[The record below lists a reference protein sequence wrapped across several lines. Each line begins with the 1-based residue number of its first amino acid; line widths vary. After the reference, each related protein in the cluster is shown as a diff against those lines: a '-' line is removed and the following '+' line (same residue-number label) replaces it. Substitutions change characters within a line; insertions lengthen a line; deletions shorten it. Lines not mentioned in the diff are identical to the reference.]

1 MLFGLLT
8 FLIAITISSV
18 AIYYSVAGLVAI
30 FAAAAIPII
39 IMGTALEVGKLVAAV
54 WLHRYW
60 SRAAW
65 WLKTYLSIAVVV
77 LMIITSMG
85 IFGFLSKAHVE
96 QNLASDTV
104 TQRIEII
111 EGKILAEEKYIERQ
125 NDVLERIQSKDK
137 SGVDRFNQD
146 IAIEQKKIDDAYA
159 RIEVLDADVEAFTS
173 RNKGFGGTG
182 RVKQG
187 LELREKQGPEREA
200 LMLKI
205 EQASNKIDEI
215 REKNDKSLDKV
226 DNQVAVAEKNIF
238 DSTTRIDGFLLDLEP
253 LKGQVMKLESEVGP
267 IRYIAEFVY
276 GEEADRN
283 LLEEAVRWVII
294 TIIFVFDPL
303 AVLLLIASQYTFRWR
318 YIDAGGKTTPPAPKT
333 PPSTPSAPSGG
344 LKLSTIAP
352 KKEPRTTSKPIKLSD
367 ISNAKTIPNKKV
379 KPKGEV
385 KVEDAFDPDEVKYD
399 SEPAKKITEDKE
411 EEFKQRE
418 KDEVENLRRVSYQAK
433 EEDETWEGNKQEWK
447 ALNPNDTIH
456 RHKELYIKGFIDE
469 LPWENMPSK
478 EEPPMPLDQWNAMI
492 ESAEQEVAKEEPKK
506 KTTNYIMRAET
517 GDKQVKVKDRVPAEE
532 SNQTSQN

>member
-30 FAAAAIPII
+30 FAAAAVPII

-215 REKNDKSLDKV
+215 RAKNDKSLDKV
-226 DNQVAVAEKNIF
+226 DNQVAIAEKNIF

-318 YIDAGGKTTPPAPKT
+318 YIDAGGKPTPPAPST
-333 PPSTPSAPSGG
+333 PPSTPSAPKGG

-379 KPKGEV
+379 EPKVEV

-418 KDEVENLRRVSYQAK
+418 KEEVEALRRVSYQAK

-447 ALNPNDTIH
+447 TLNPNDTIH

-478 EEPPMPLDQWNAMI
+478 EEPPMPLEQWNAMI

>member
-1 MLFGLLT
+1 MF
-8 FLIAITISSV
+8 IAILTLLSALSIS
-18 AIYYSVAGLVAI
+18 GVAI
-30 FAAAAIPII
+30 FYSVIGLATIFPGAFVPVV
-39 IMGTALEVGKLVAAV
+39 IMGGVLEVGKLITAS
-54 WLHRYW
+54 WLYRNW
-60 SRAAW
+60 RFTPFM
-65 WLKTYLSIAVVV
+65 LKTYLTTAVII
-77 LMIITSMG
+77 LSLITSMG

-104 TQRIEII
+104 TSRIEIL

-125 NDVLERIQSKDK
+125 NQVLLRIQNKDD
-137 SGVDRFNQD
+137 SGVNRFNQD

-159 RIEVLDADVEAFTS
+159 RIQVLDADVEAFTS

-205 EQASNKIDEI
+205 EKASQKIDEL
-215 REKNDKSLDKV
+215 RAKNDASLDGIEA
-226 DNQVAVAEKNIF
+226 QIQIAEKNIF
-238 DSTTRIDGFLLDLEP
+238 DATGRIDEHLLAIEP

-318 YIDAGGKTTPPAPKT
+318 YIDSGGKPTPPAPKSPPKT
-333 PPSTPSAPSGG
+333 PAPSGG

-352 KKEPRTTSKPIKLSD
+352 KKEEPKKVSKPIKLSD
-367 ISNAKTIPNKKV
+367 ISL
-379 KPKGEV
+379 
-385 KVEDAFDPDEVKYD
+385 
-399 SEPAKKITEDKE
+399 S
-411 EEFKQRE
+411 
-418 KDEVENLRRVSYQAK
+418 L
-433 EEDETWEGNKQEWK
+433 
-447 ALNPNDTIH
+447 IH
-456 RHKELYIKGFIDE
+456 I
-469 LPWENMPSK
+469 
-478 EEPPMPLDQWNAMI
+478 
-492 ESAEQEVAKEEPKK
+492 
-506 KTTNYIMRAET
+506 
-517 GDKQVKVKDRVPAEE
+517 
-532 SNQTSQN
+532 